1 MEQFLT
7 KTWNNYKSLTWWKK
21 VLLFLPILLVGIGY
35 LYFSF
40 YKIDNVDN
48 YSKAVASHKK
58 IIDKQIE
65 KKLKKESDLAKA
77 EKKIEKEQIEIKK
90 EIEKD
95 TVYAKETI
103 TRIENASITHNID
116 EFKLIQ
122 SNLRNKAR
130 ARRSN
135 KS

>member
-7 KTWNNYKSLTWWKK
+7 KTWNNYKSLIWWKK
-21 VLLFLPILLVGIGY
+21 VLLFLPIVLVGIGY

-40 YKIDNVDN
+40 YKIDTVDN
-48 YSKAVASHKK
+48 YSNAIKEHEK
-58 IIDKQIE
+58 IINKQIE
-65 KKLKKESDLAKA
+65 KKLKKESEFAKA

-90 EIEKD
+90 EIGKD
-95 TVYAKETI
+95 TGYAKETI
-103 TRIENASITHNID
+103 TRIKNASITHNID

-122 SNLRNKAR
+122 SNLRDKAR